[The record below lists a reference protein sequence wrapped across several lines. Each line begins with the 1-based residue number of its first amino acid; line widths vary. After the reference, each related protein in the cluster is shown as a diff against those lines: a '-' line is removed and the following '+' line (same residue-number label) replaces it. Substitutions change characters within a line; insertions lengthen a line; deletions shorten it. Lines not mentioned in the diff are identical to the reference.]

1 MYDPLKTEEIRI
13 KIIQGRKYSDRGS
26 NRYNR
31 HKEEIGI
38 AAYRD
43 RGIDRVRGDRESER
57 VLQEREGERQ
67 QRYVSEPVRRKYSI
81 S

>member
-1 MYDPLKTEEIRI
+1 LT
-13 KIIQGRKYSDRGS
+13 KYSDFEECLAKQK
-26 NRYNR
+26 NTYLQDHYNR
-31 HKEEIGI
+31 HKEQIGI

-67 QRYVSEPVRRKYSI
+67 QRYVSEPVRRKYLNS
-81 S
+81 